1 MNIKQNDGCNC
12 ALENGKIPYQAEIL
26 SISNF
31 FQLYFLTQ
39 QFFFL
44 IYFLVEGKL
53 LYNLVL
59 VSAIQ
64 HEAAIGK
71 HTSPPFFN
79 SSLDNQS
86 LDTE

>member
-64 HEAAIGK
+64 QSKSTIIVYMYICVYIYL
-71 HTSPPFFN
+71 TS
-79 SSLDNQS
+79 LWLKQ
-86 LDTE
+86 

>member
-64 HEAAIGK
+64 QSKSTIIVYMYIYVYIYL
-71 HTSPPFFN
+71 TS
-79 SSLDNQS
+79 LWLKQ
-86 LDTE
+86 